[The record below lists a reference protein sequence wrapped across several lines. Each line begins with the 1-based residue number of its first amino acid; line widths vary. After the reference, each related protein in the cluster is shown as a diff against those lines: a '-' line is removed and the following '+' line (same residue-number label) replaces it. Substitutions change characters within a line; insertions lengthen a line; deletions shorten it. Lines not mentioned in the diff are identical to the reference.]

1 MPSRNDAKKS
11 ILVDGKAVIPEIS
24 QQEIRVFPNQ
34 AGSITVEQDSDELP
48 HGYMFVIVARQN
60 VERLVEFLRKAEKEL
75 AEIDGDIASFNEG

>member
-1 MPSRNDAKKS
+1 MSSRSDVKKS

-24 QQEIRVFPNQ
+24 QREIRVFPNQ
-34 AGSITVEQDSDELP
+34 AGSITIEQDTDELL
-48 HGYMFVIVARQN
+48 HGFMFVIVTRQN